1 MHHILC
7 GGAAWAW
14 SGRVADGRVLV
25 FGATGGIG
33 TALARALAAAGQPLH
48 LAGRDAA
55 RLAAIATELSAP
67 SSVCDVTDES
77 ALAAAVAAAGS
88 TLAGLAFAVG
98 SIRLV
103 PLKRAGA
110 DDFIEA
116 YRLNVVAAARAVALA
131 QGALAAGQGAVVLFS
146 SVAARAG
153 FANHAVIGSAKAAV
167 EGLAVA
173 LAAELA
179 PAIRVNCVA
188 PSLTR
193 TAIAAPLTGNEAMA
207 KAIAAA
213 HPIPRLGAPEDAA
226 AAAAFLLSPAA
237 SWITGQVLGV
247 DGGRAAL
254 RLR

>member
-1 MHHILC
+1 
-7 GGAAWAW
+7 
-14 SGRVADGRVLV
+14 VAEGRVLV
-25 FGATGGIG
+25 CGATGAIG
-33 TALARALAAAGQPLH
+33 GALARALVEAGHPVH

-55 RLAAIATELSAP
+55 RLAALAAELGQPATP
-67 SSVCDVTDES
+67 CDVLDEA
-77 ALAAAVAAAGS
+77 ALARAVAEAG
-88 TLAGLAFAVG
+88 TRLAGLAFAVG

-103 PLKRAGA
+103 PLKRATV
-110 DDFIEA
+110 DEFVDA

-131 QGALAAGQGAVVLFS
+131 QPALAAGQGAVVLFS

-153 FANHAVIGSAKAAV
+153 FANHAVIGAAKAGV

-188 PSLTR
+188 PSLTQSG
-193 TAIAAPLTGNEAMA
+193 IAQPLLANEAMA
-207 KAIAAA
+207 KGIAAA
-213 HPIPRLGAPEDAA
+213 HPIPRIGAPEDAA

-237 SWITGQVLGV
+237 GWITGQVLGV